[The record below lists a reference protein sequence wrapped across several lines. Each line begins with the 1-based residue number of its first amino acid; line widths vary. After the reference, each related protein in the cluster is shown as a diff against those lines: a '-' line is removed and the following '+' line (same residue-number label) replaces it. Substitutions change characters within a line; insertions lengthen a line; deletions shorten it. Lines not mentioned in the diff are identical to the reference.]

1 MVMPWKGGDVI
12 TKTQETVIHE
22 MEGDTALILMAG
34 SLNYTMDFVL

>member
-1 MVMPWKGGDVI
+1 MPWKGGDVI

-22 MEGDTALILMAG
+22 MEGDIVLLLMTG